1 MATDSA
7 VNVGPGEP
15 GTTTF
20 ERMDHEPNK
29 QKSHGRFSVNGMK
42 LYVRDDSAIFAE
54 PVSA

>member
-42 LYVRDDSAIFAE
+42 LYVQDDSAIFAE